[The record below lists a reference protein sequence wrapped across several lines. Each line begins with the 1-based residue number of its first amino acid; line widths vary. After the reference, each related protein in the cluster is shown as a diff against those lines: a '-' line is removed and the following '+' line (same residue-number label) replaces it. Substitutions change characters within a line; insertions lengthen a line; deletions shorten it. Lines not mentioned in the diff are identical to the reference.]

1 MARPLS
7 PREATEMILA
17 LRRQQGDAP
26 SYRQPATRRAKRSD
40 AQSAKNTRRTSDT
53 TREAGA
59 EE

>member
-17 LRRQQGDAP
+17 LRRQQGDSP
-26 SYRQPATRRAKRSD
+26 SYRQPSTRRAKRTD
-40 AQSAKNTRRTSDT
+40 AKSAKDTRRTSHT
-53 TREAGA
+53 TRDTAT

>member
-17 LRRQQGDAP
+17 LRRQQGDSP
-26 SYRQPATRRAKRSD
+26 SHRQPSTRRAKRSD
-40 AQSAKNTRRTSDT
+40 TQSAKSTRRTAHT
-53 TREAGA
+53 TRDTAT